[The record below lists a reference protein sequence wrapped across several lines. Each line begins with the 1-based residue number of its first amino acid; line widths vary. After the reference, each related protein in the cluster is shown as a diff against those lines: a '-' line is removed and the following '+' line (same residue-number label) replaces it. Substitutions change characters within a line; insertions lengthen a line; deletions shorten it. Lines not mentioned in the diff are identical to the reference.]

1 MYYFYLEMPKEK
13 NKTLKYNHGE
23 KPMNVLIIIYA
34 DLESLLQKMSTCHK
48 MKMYV
53 TIMFIVM

>member
-1 MYYFYLEMPKEK
+1 MPKEK

>member
-34 DLESLLQKMSTCHK
+34 DLESLLQKMGTCHK